1 MMRKRIHC
9 LWPAMLLCSLMIWQ
23 PAVRAQEPPSLKTV
37 EAVGTVRVQGEKIV
51 EAREAAISSGL
62 AAAVDRAI
70 LEMIPVETATANF
83 SAITELFY
91 TNVNQFVQGYK
102 VLAESRG
109 SGFYRVMVQ
118 ASVSSGAIHK
128 QLVGAGISL
137 GKKILPSILLM
148 VSDQRMDSPEA
159 RYWWG
164 PGPATA
170 SPAAESLLSR
180 TFSEKGYG
188 IIGHEL
194 VGAADVLAPV
204 KQNSNPGNA
213 QAAEIGARAN
223 ADMVIAGSVTLQKVS
238 AALETAPKPIKAV
251 MALRVVRSGSGE
263 ELAAVEQAAVV
274 PNAED
279 AAGIDQALATLAKTA
294 GDELSKQMASAWQK
308 QVRKSGSVE
317 LLIEGTSQLGN
328 YSAFRSVLSKV
339 SGVKNVQI
347 KEMKTDKSTLVVEY
361 PNGSSQLAE
370 ALMSKTYDGFGINI
384 PEVTQNQLR
393 VILVHGQ
400 Q

>member
-1 MMRKRIHC
+1 
-9 LWPAMLLCSLMIWQ
+9 MLLCSLMIWQ

>member
-1 MMRKRIHC
+1 
-9 LWPAMLLCSLMIWQ
+9 MLLCSLMIWQ
-23 PAVRAQEPPSLKTV
+23 PAVRAQDPPSLKTV
-37 EAVGTVRVQGEKIV
+37 EAIGTVRMQGEKIV
-51 EAREAAISSGL
+51 EAREAAIASGL

-91 TNVNQFVQGYK
+91 INVNQFVQGYK

-128 QLVGAGISL
+128 QLVGAGISI

-148 VSDQRMDSPEA
+148 VSDQRMDSPDA

-194 VGAADVLAPV
+194 VGTADALVSV
-204 KQNSNPGNA
+204 QQNSNPGNA
-213 QAAEIGARAN
+213 QVAEIGARAN
-223 ADMVIAGSVTLQKVS
+223 ADMVIAGSVTLQQAP
-238 AALETAPKPIKAV
+238 AALETASKPIKAV
-251 MALRVVRSGSGE
+251 MALRVVRSASGE
-263 ELAAVEQAAVV
+263 ELAAVEQTAEV

-279 AAGIDQALATLAKTA
+279 AAGIDQALAALAKTA

-308 QVRKSGSVE
+308 QVRKSASVE

-328 YSAFRSVLSKV
+328 YAAFRSVLNKV

-347 KEMKTDKSTLVVEY
+347 KEMKADKSTLIVEY

-370 ALMSKTYDGFGINI
+370 VLMSKTYEGFGITI
-384 PEVTQNQLR
+384 PEVTQNQLK
-393 VILVHGQ
+393 VILVHGNQ
-400 Q
+400 